1 MSEQPSEE
9 RRDDEVGTSLPGMIA
24 DAGREAGSEDGNRSD
39 PSGGGEA
46 GMSDSDGAPV
56 GQADVKADKQRS
68 GADD

>member
-24 DAGREAGSEDGNRSD
+24 DAGREAGSEDRSD
-39 PSGGGEA
+39 PSGGAEA

-56 GQADVKADKQRS
+56 GQADVEADKQRS
-68 GADD
+68 GADG